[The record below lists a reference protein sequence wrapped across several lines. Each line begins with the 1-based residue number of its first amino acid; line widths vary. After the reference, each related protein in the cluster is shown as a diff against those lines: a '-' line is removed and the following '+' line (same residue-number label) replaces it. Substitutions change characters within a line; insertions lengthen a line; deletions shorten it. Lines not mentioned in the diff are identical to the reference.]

1 MTTEQDQIPA
11 PDSPAPDSSTP
22 DSPAPDSPAPDSSA
36 PDGPA
41 PDRPVPNSPASPS
54 PVATSSRPAWVTDE
68 LITQWCAWV
77 RRRDA
82 SRRGPDRAEPVTA
95 VAPFDL
101 APIAAV
107 PACAPED
114 VTAAVAGARAD
125 RPEWAGT
132 PLRRRGDVLLAFHDL
147 LLERQDQVID
157 LIQWETGKARYHAWQ
172 EVAQVAAIARH
183 YARRA
188 RHYLAPHHVRGMV
201 PGLTKVKEVRV
212 PKGVVGV
219 ISPWNYPL
227 YLGVGDVL
235 PALMAGNAVVSKADS
250 QTALTMLWTRALMAE
265 AGLPSGLWQ
274 IVAGP
279 GAEVGTALVDAVDFV
294 CFTGSTATGRT
305 VAERAA
311 RRLVGASLELGG
323 KNPLIVREDADVAAA
338 AAGTVVAAFANTG
351 QMCIHIERVY
361 VHEKVY
367 DAFRAE
373 LVRATRALRLGQ
385 SYDYSVDIGS
395 LTSAAQL
402 AAVEAHVDGAVA
414 EGATVLAGGRARPDI
429 GPLFYEPTV
438 LEGVTPGMAVCDEET
453 FGPVLSLYAYGAD
466 SEAVGLANQ
475 GTYGLSA
482 SIWSRDSREAGRMAV
497 RIRAGSVNINDGAA
511 AAAGSIEAGMGGMGE
526 SGLGRRHGAEGI
538 LKYTESQTIAA
549 QRLLPLGPPKP
560 GQSAVERFVRRTNG
574 QLALLRRLGV
584 R

>member
-1 MTTEQDQIPA
+1 MTTEHDHIPA
-11 PDSPAPDSSTP
+11 PDSPAPDGSMP
-22 DSPAPDSPAPDSSA
+22 DSHAPDSP
-36 PDGPA
+36 
-41 PDRPVPNSPASPS
+41 
-54 PVATSSRPAWVTDE
+54 VAMASRPPWVTDE
-68 LITQWCAWV
+68 LIARWCAWV
-77 RRRDA
+77 PRDA
-82 SRRGPDRAEPVTA
+82 TRPGSDSAEPVTA

-107 PACAPED
+107 PACTPQD

-125 RPEWAGT
+125 QPEWAGT
-132 PLRRRGDVLLAFHDL
+132 PLRRRADVVLAFHDL

-188 RHYLAPHHVRGMV
+188 RHYLAPHPVRGMV

-235 PALMAGNAVVSKADS
+235 PALLAGNAVISKADS

-265 AGLPSGLWQ
+265 AGLPADLWQ

-279 GAEVGTALVDAVDFV
+279 GAVVGTALVDAVDFV

-311 RRLVGASLELGG
+311 RRLIGVSLELGG
-323 KNPLIVREDADVAAA
+323 KNPLIVRADADVAAA

-373 LVRATRALRLGQ
+373 LVRATQALRLGR
-385 SYDYSVDIGS
+385 SYDYSADIGS

-414 EGATVLAGGRARPDI
+414 KGATVLAGGHARPDI

-438 LEGVTPGMAVCDEET
+438 LEGVTPEMAVCDEET
-453 FGPVLSLYAYGAD
+453 FGPVLSLYVYGAD

-482 SIWSRDSREAGRMAV
+482 SIWSNDSREAGRMAA

-538 LKYTESQTIAA
+538 RKYTESQTVAT

-560 GQSAVERFVRRTNG
+560 GQSAVESFVRRTNG
-574 QLALLRRLGV
+574 QLALLRRLRV

>member
-1 MTTEQDQIPA
+1 M
-11 PDSPAPDSSTP
+11 
-22 DSPAPDSPAPDSSA
+22 
-36 PDGPA
+36 
-41 PDRPVPNSPASPS
+41 
-54 PVATSSRPAWVTDE
+54 
-68 LITQWCAWV
+68 
-77 RRRDA
+77 
-82 SRRGPDRAEPVTA
+82 
-95 VAPFDL
+95 
-101 APIAAV
+101 
-107 PACAPED
+107 
-114 VTAAVAGARAD
+114 
-125 RPEWAGT
+125 
-132 PLRRRGDVLLAFHDL
+132 PL
-147 LLERQDQVID
+147 
-157 LIQWETGKARYHAWQ
+157 
-172 EVAQVAAIARH
+172 
-183 YARRA
+183 
-188 RHYLAPHHVRGMV
+188 
-201 PGLTKVKEVRV
+201 
-212 PKGVVGV
+212 GVVGS
-219 ISPWNYPL
+219 IPRLTTPL
-227 YLGVGDVL
+227 PSVGGSVFR
-235 PALMAGNAVVSKADS
+235 ALLAGNAVISKADS

-265 AGLPSGLWQ
+265 AGLPADLWQ

-279 GAEVGTALVDAVDFV
+279 GAVVGTALVDAVDFV

-311 RRLVGASLELGG
+311 RRLIGASLELGG
-323 KNPLIVREDADVAAA
+323 KNPLIVRADADVAAA

-373 LVRATRALRLGQ
+373 LVRATQALRLGR
-385 SYDYSVDIGS
+385 SYDYSADIGS

-414 EGATVLAGGRARPDI
+414 KGATVLAGGHARPDI

-438 LEGVTPGMAVCDEET
+438 LEGVTPEMAVCDEET
-453 FGPVLSLYAYGAD
+453 FGPVLSLYVYGAD

-482 SIWSRDSREAGRMAV
+482 SIWSNDSREAGRMAA
-497 RIRAGSVNINDGAA
+497 RIRAGSGNINDGAA

-538 LKYTESQTIAA
+538 RKYTESQTVAT

-560 GQSAVERFVRRTNG
+560 GQSAVESFVRRTNG
-574 QLALLRRLGV
+574 QLALLRRLRV

>member
-1 MTTEQDQIPA
+1 MATEQDHIPA
-11 PDSPAPDSSTP
+11 PDSPAPDGSTP
-22 DSPAPDSPAPDSSA
+22 DPSAPDSPVAKTA
-36 PDGPA
+36 
-41 PDRPVPNSPASPS
+41 RPP
-54 PVATSSRPAWVTDE
+54 WVTDE
-68 LITQWCAWV
+68 LITQWCTWV
-77 RRRDA
+77 RRDA
-82 SRRGPDRAEPVTA
+82 TRHGPDSAEPVTA
-95 VAPFDL
+95 LAPYDL

-107 PACAPED
+107 PTCAPKD
-114 VTAAVAGARAD
+114 VAAAVAGARA
-125 RPEWAGT
+125 RQPQWAGT
-132 PLRRRGDVLLAFHDL
+132 TLRHRGDVVLAFHDL

-235 PALMAGNAVVSKADS
+235 PALLAGNAVISKADF

-265 AGLPSGLWQ
+265 AGLPADLWQ

-279 GAEVGTALVDAVDFV
+279 GAVVGTALVDAVDFV

-311 RRLVGASLELGG
+311 KRLVGVSLELGG

-373 LVRATRALRLGQ
+373 LVRATQALTLGR
-385 SYDYSVDIGS
+385 SYDYSADIGS
-395 LTSAAQL
+395 LTSAVQL

-414 EGATVLAGGRARPDI
+414 KGATVLAGGRARPDI

-438 LEGVTPGMAVCDEET
+438 LEGVTPEMVVCDEET

-466 SEAVGLANQ
+466 NEAVGLANQ

-482 SIWSRDSREAGRMAV
+482 SIWSKDSREAGRMAG

-511 AAAGSIEAGMGGMGE
+511 AAAGSIEAGMGGMGD

-538 LKYTESQTIAA
+538 RKYTESQTIAT

-574 QLALLRRLGV
+574 QLALLRRLRV